1 MSSPFKLIAVLVAA
15 GFCVPAAF
23 AADAVTSASVVPA
36 AQKTQDGAV
45 LEGTKTLAAK
55 GGDRLPDNVD
65 AVTSASVVP
74 VQYRQTDWKPS
85 GFTDAKDKKR
95 ALFILDDPRHE
106 SVTYDLCVTA
116 MKFFE
121 EKGFEVE
128 LRDLIANKFNPLITT
143 REEFYHAKDGFG
155 KTPADVLTEQAF
167 VKKADHIIF
176 VQPNWQDTDPM
187 FTKGYKLR
195 VFSKGFS
202 YDDGPKGRV
211 GLLPGKTFYT
221 IKDMKREQNV
231 YALDDM
237 KAELDALTATSTPH
251 LHRTSL
257 RYLFVDEFQDTDNSQ
272 IGSLAWLAHTMGA
285 HLFVVGDVKQSIYRF
300 RGAEESA
307 FEVLQNTL
315 ATRGLRGALEFTLK
329 KNYRTAPAI
338 IRDLNSIFSYWA
350 TSTEK
355 LLLWDADAVAQ
366 TSLGGRFQTVSVK
379 PFPWSPAFSS

>member
-1 MSSPFKLIAVLVAA
+1 MSSPFKLIAVLIAV

-143 REEFYHAKDGFG
+143 REEFYHATVGLRSKAGTDREHEQLRQEHYPKPSDGF
-155 KTPADVLTEQAF
+155 DAF
-167 VKKADHIIF
+167 LQH
-176 VQPNWQDTDPM
+176 
-187 FTKGYKLR
+187 
-195 VFSKGFS
+195 
-202 YDDGPKGRV
+202 GRERSSS
-211 GLLPGKTFYT
+211 G
-221 IKDMKREQNV
+221 
-231 YALDDM
+231 
-237 KAELDALTATSTPH
+237 
-251 LHRTSL
+251 
-257 RYLFVDEFQDTDNSQ
+257 
-272 IGSLAWLAHTMGA
+272 
-285 HLFVVGDVKQSIYRF
+285 RF
-300 RGAEESA
+300 RPE
-307 FEVLQNTL
+307 
-315 ATRGLRGALEFTLK
+315 
-329 KNYRTAPAI
+329 
-338 IRDLNSIFSYWA
+338 
-350 TSTEK
+350 
-355 LLLWDADAVAQ
+355 
-366 TSLGGRFQTVSVK
+366 
-379 PFPWSPAFSS
+379 

>member
-36 AQKTQDGAV
+36 ALKTQDGAV

-55 GGDRLPDNVD
+55 SGDRLPDNVD

-155 KTPADVLTEQAF
+155 KTPADVLTEQAY

-176 VQPNWQDTDPM
+176 SPT
-187 FTKGYKLR
+187 
-195 VFSKGFS
+195 
-202 YDDGPKGRV
+202 GRT
-211 GLLPGKTFYT
+211 P
-221 IKDMKREQNV
+221 IRCSR
-231 YALDDM
+231 
-237 KAELDALTATSTPH
+237 KAISSECFRRDFLMTTVRRDASVCFPARPSTR
-251 LHRTSL
+251 L
-257 RYLFVDEFQDTDNSQ
+257 
-272 IGSLAWLAHTMGA
+272 
-285 HLFVVGDVKQSIYRF
+285 
-300 RGAEESA
+300 
-307 FEVLQNTL
+307 
-315 ATRGLRGALEFTLK
+315 
-329 KNYRTAPAI
+329 
-338 IRDLNSIFSYWA
+338 
-350 TSTEK
+350 
-355 LLLWDADAVAQ
+355 
-366 TSLGGRFQTVSVK
+366 
-379 PFPWSPAFSS
+379 